1 MAFTYQLIWIVENGA
16 IYKISK
22 FECHHFQIQGSGEY
36 VEGLYIR
43 YRDLSGGAQ
52 QFNMATVLNTD
63 VNSYT
68 LANLRKYTKYQV
80 FLVPFFKTIDGQP
93 SNSME
98 VQTLEDGRFL

>member
-1 MAFTYQLIWIVENGA
+1 MIKFVEL
-16 IYKISK
+16 SK
-22 FECHHFQIQGSGEY
+22 QVFHYFQIQGSGEY

-63 VNSYT
+63 VTSYT

-98 VQTLEDGRFL
+98 VQTLEDGKLVKLND